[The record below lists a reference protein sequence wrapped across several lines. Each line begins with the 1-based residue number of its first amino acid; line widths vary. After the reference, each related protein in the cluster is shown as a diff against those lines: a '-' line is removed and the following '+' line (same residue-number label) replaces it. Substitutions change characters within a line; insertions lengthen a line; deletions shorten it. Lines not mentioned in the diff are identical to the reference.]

1 MRIFGIKVKNFR
13 CLKNAETTFDKL
25 TVFLGRNGS
34 GKSSLLHAII
44 VFFTPNARI
53 KTEDY
58 FNKNTQDPIE
68 IEITFEDFS
77 NEERNVF
84 GRYFDNGK
92 MVVLKV
98 ISFDESKCQ
107 SFERYYSFIEQI
119 PQFSEVR
126 KIVGARNKTD
136 ALKELK
142 RTTFADLDN
151 PKSEAHA
158 SEIMQLYEK
167 IHPELLKKL
176 QVEGAFLGARNVGG
190 GSLDSYTKLIFLP
203 AVKEASDEVQGRDS
217 SINQL
222 LDAVVLQ
229 KIQNREDLLTFRDE
243 MSNKIREKYS
253 PENLG
258 GLDEVSN
265 TITETL
271 NRYAPGSRLSLVWN
285 PMQIP
290 EVNLPSVSTTVFED
304 EFGGDISNK
313 GHGLQR
319 AVILTLLE
327 YLAHTLASA
336 AEVTNTEE
344 KKEETVRKPLR
355 IDTILLV
362 EEPEIYLHPTRA
374 RYLSKVLIELANT
387 DTHGDDNASR
397 AQVVYTTHSP
407 YFVGLDRFD
416 SIRLCKKKRNGEAPF
431 SEIIWNTLIAT
442 AKRYE
447 EICEHVVTPDN
458 IRMNFKTRTS
468 NVMNAII
475 NEGFFAD
482 LVVLVEGLSDVGVI
496 WKLQEKLG
504 KNWDKQAISVIPV
517 EGKDNIIRIKIILDG
532 LKISNYVIFDKE
544 TETPRTNKRLLKLFG
559 CATADFP
566 QEKVID
572 TWAYNDLKIEEELKR
587 ALTEKT
593 YEEIWLQVQTELG
606 CTDRVRK
613 NIEANARFI
622 ELVYERGLNIPHL
635 EAILQKICAL
645 HERVKT

>member
-34 GKSSLLHAII
+34 GKSSMLHAII
-44 VFFTPNARI
+44 VFFTLNARI

-77 NEERNVF
+77 NEEKNLF
-84 GRYFDNGK
+84 DRYMDNGK
-92 MVVLKV
+92 LVVLKV
-98 ISFDESKCQ
+98 ITYDESKCQ
-107 SFERYYSFIEQI
+107 PFEKYFSYMKQI
-119 PQFSEVR
+119 PQFAEIR
-126 KIVGARNKTD
+126 KIVGAKNKTD

-142 RTTFADLDN
+142 RITFGDLDI
-151 PKSEAHA
+151 PRSEAHA
-158 SEIMQLYEK
+158 LEIMQLYETS
-167 IHPELLKKL
+167 HPELLKKL
-176 QVEGAFLGARNVGG
+176 QIEGTFLGARNVGG
-190 GSLDSYTKLIFLP
+190 GSLDNYTKLLFLP
-203 AVKEASDEVQGRDS
+203 AVKEASDEVQGKGS

-229 KIQNREDLLTFRDE
+229 KIQNREDLLTFRNE

-258 GLDEVSN
+258 GLEEVSK

-271 NRYAPGSRLSLVWN
+271 KRYAPGSRLSLIWN

-290 EVNLPSVSTTVFED
+290 EVTLPSVSTTVFED

-319 AVILTLLE
+319 ALILTLLE
-327 YLAHTLASA
+327 YLTLTLASA
-336 AEVTNTEE
+336 ANMPNTEGNSA
-344 KKEETVRKPLR
+344 ETIRRPIR

-374 RYLSKVLIELANT
+374 RYLSKVLFELANT
-387 DTHGDDNASR
+387 DIHGDDCASR

-416 SIRLCKKKRNGEAPF
+416 SIRLCKKKRNGAAPF
-431 SEIIWNTLIAT
+431 SEIIWNTLTAT
-442 AKRYE
+442 AKSYE
-447 EICEHVVTPDN
+447 EICERAVTPNN
-458 IRMNFKTRTS
+458 IRENFKARTS

-482 LVVLVEGLSDVGVI
+482 LVVLVEGLSDVGVV

-504 KNWDKQAISVIPV
+504 KNWDKLAVSVIPV

-532 LKISNYVIFDKE
+532 LKIPNYVIFDKE

-559 CATADFP
+559 STATDLP
-566 QEKVID
+566 REKVND
-572 TWAYNDLKIEEELKR
+572 FWAYNDLNLEDEIKR
-587 ALTEKT
+587 ALTEDK

-622 ELVYERGLNIPHL
+622 EVVYDRGMSIPHF

-645 HERVKT
+645 QEKVGM